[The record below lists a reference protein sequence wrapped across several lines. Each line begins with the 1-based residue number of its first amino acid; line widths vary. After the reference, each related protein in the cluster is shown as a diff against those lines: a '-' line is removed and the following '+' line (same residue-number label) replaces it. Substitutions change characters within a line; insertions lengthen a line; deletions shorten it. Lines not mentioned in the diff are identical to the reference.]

1 MNYKLSPSE
10 LTFLLDGCKRCFYLK
25 VKHNISQPSIPLP
38 GIFSKIAGLLKTYYD
53 GKRTETLHPSLPPG
67 MVKLGEKWVQSQ
79 IISSPGHKDTCF
91 IKGRFDVVVEFDDK
105 TYGVIDYK
113 TGNPEGKS
121 SQLYGRQL
129 HAYAY
134 ALEHPSSGA
143 LYLSPVSKLALL
155 YFHPTAV
162 SQNKKNWLSFDAE
175 IFPIDVEKND
185 DEFIC
190 MIGEV
195 LTILES
201 PEPPESS
208 PDCIWCAYSRKVSG
222 QLEDV

>member
-38 GIFSKIAGLLKTYYD
+38 GIFSKIAGLLKTHYD

-67 MVKLGEKWVQSQ
+67 VVKLGEKWVQSQ
-79 IISSPGHKDTCF
+79 IISTPGHTDTCF

-113 TGNPEGKS
+113 TGNPEGKF

-129 HAYAY
+129 HGYAY
-134 ALEHPSSGA
+134 ALEHPSPGA
-143 LYLSPVSKLALL
+143 LHLSPISKLALL

-162 SQNKKNWLSFDAE
+162 SQNKKDWLSFDAE
-175 IFPIDVEKND
+175 IVPINVEKND
-185 DEFIC
+185 GEFIS
-190 MIGEV
+190 MIGHV

-201 PEPPESS
+201 LEPPEPSS
-208 PDCIWCAYSRKVSG
+208 DCIWCAYSRKFGG
-222 QLEDV
+222 QLMGV